1 MFVQF
6 FYSMK
11 EAGIPVSPT
20 SFLTLHKAMN
30 RGLVNSLDDLYIAAR
45 AILVKS
51 ERHFD
56 QYDQIFAYTF
66 EGAELPD
73 IEDLENE
80 FLAKGMLDEWLKN
93 PKVLAASLGLN
104 EKELQRMSPGELIEY
119 FKQRLRDQKGRH
131 DGGSKWIGTG
141 GTSPVGHSGF
151 HPGGMRVGGISR
163 NLSAV
168 KVAEE
173 RRYKDYSADGPLT
186 LRSMGEAMKRLRHLV
201 PEGVKDRINVD
212 ASIYQTIKN
221 GGEIEIVFDRGIVD
235 RLKIILVIDNGG
247 WSMDPYIGIVQIL
260 FQYAKAQFK
269 DLKTYFFHNTVYDLL
284 WEDPQRYR
292 KPVRIDDFDKL
303 DPDTRMIFVG
313 DASMAPYEL
322 MAADGSISSFVRS
335 GKPSIQRLK
344 YLSDMFGHTIWM
356 NPIPQNNWQG
366 TYSINVIRNIIPMFE
381 LSLDGLEK
389 AVKYLMQKG

>member
-1 MFVQF
+1 
-6 FYSMK
+6 MK

-56 QYDQIFAYTF
+56 LYDQIFAYSF

-73 IEDLENE
+73 TEDLEYE
-80 FLAKGMLDEWLKN
+80 LPAKGMLDEWLKN
-93 PKVLAASLGLN
+93 PKILAASLGLN
-104 EKELQRMSPGELIEY
+104 EKELQKMSPDELIEY

-151 HPGGMRVGGISR
+151 HPGGMRIGGISR
-163 NLSAV
+163 NSSAV
-168 KVAEE
+168 KIAEE

-186 LRSMGEAMKRLRHLV
+186 LHSMGEAMKRLRNLV

-247 WSMDPYIGIVQIL
+247 WSMEPYINTVQIL

-269 DLKTYFFHNTVYDLL
+269 DLKTYFFHNTIYDLL

-292 KPVRIDDFDKL
+292 KPVRIDDFARL
-303 DPDTRMIFVG
+303 DPDTRLIIVG

-322 MAADGSISSFVRS
+322 MAADGSIYSYDRS

-344 YLSDMFGHTIWM
+344 FLADMFSHTVWM
-356 NPIPQNNWQG
+356 NPIPQKSWQG

-381 LSLDGLEK
+381 LSLDGLERV
-389 AVKYLMQKG
+389 VKYLMQK

>member
-1 MFVQF
+1 
-6 FYSMK
+6 MK

-56 QYDQIFAYTF
+56 LYDQIFAYSF

-73 IEDLENE
+73 TEDLEYE
-80 FLAKGMLDEWLKN
+80 LLAKGMLDEWLKN
-93 PKVLAASLGLN
+93 PKILAASLGLN
-104 EKELQRMSPGELIEY
+104 EKELQKMSPDELIEY

-151 HPGGMRVGGISR
+151 HPGGMRIGGISR
-163 NLSAV
+163 NSSAV
-168 KVAEE
+168 KIAEE

-186 LRSMGEAMKRLRHLV
+186 LHSMGEAMKRLRNLV

-247 WSMDPYIGIVQIL
+247 WSMEPYINTVQIL

-269 DLKTYFFHNTVYDLL
+269 DLKTYFFHNTIYDLL

-292 KPVRIDDFDKL
+292 KPVRIDDFARL
-303 DPDTRMIFVG
+303 DPDTRLIIVG

-322 MAADGSISSFVRS
+322 MAADGSIYSYDRS

-344 YLSDMFGHTIWM
+344 FLADMFSHTVWM
-356 NPIPQNNWQG
+356 NPIPQKSWQG

-381 LSLDGLEK
+381 LSLDGLERV
-389 AVKYLMQKG
+389 VKYLMQK

>member
-6 FYSMK
+6 FYSLK

-20 SFLTLHKAMN
+20 SFLTLHKAMH

-56 QYDQIFAYTF
+56 LYDRIFAAIF
-66 EGAELPD
+66 AGAELPD
-73 IEDLENE
+73 TDDLENE
-80 FLAKGMLDEWLKN
+80 LLARGMLDDWLKN
-93 PKVLAASLGLN
+93 PKVLAASLGLD
-104 EKELQRMSPGELIEY
+104 EKELRKMSPEELIEY

-141 GTSPVGHSGF
+141 GTSPVGHAGF
-151 HPGGMRVGGISR
+151 HPGGMRIGGLSR
-163 NLSAV
+163 NSSAV
-168 KVAEE
+168 KVAGE
-173 RRYKDYSADGPLT
+173 RRYKSYSADGPLT
-186 LRSMGEAMKRLRHLV
+186 LSSMGEAMKRLRNLV
-201 PEGVKDRINVD
+201 PEGVKDRINVN
-212 ASIYQTIKN
+212 ASIDQTIKN

-247 WSMDPYIGIVQIL
+247 WSMDPYIDMVQVL

-269 DLKTYFFHNTVYDLL
+269 DLKTYFFHNTIYDLL

-292 KPVRIDDFDKL
+292 KPVRIDDFTRL
-303 DPDTRMIFVG
+303 DPDTRMIIVG

-322 MAADGSISSFVRS
+322 MAADGSIYAYERS
-335 GKPSIQRLK
+335 GKPSVQRLK
-344 YLSDMFGHTIWM
+344 FLADTFGHTIWM
-356 NPIPQNNWQG
+356 NPIPQDYWQG

-389 AVKYLMQKG
+389 AVRHLMRK

>member
-1 MFVQF
+1 MFIQF
-6 FYSMK
+6 FYSLK

-20 SFLTLHKAMN
+20 SFLTFHKAMN
-30 RGLVNSLDDLYIAAR
+30 SGLVNSLDDFYITAR
-45 AILVKS
+45 SVLIKS

-56 QYDQIFAYTF
+56 LYDRIFAHAF
-66 EGAELPD
+66 EGADLPD
-73 IEDLENE
+73 TEDLEYE
-80 FLAKGMLDEWLKN
+80 LLATGMLDEWLKN
-93 PKVLAASLGLN
+93 PKVLAASLGLD
-104 EKELQRMSPGELIEY
+104 EKELQKMSPAELLEY

-163 NLSAV
+163 NKSAV
-168 KVAEE
+168 KIAEE
-173 RRYKDYSADGPLT
+173 RRYKDYAADGPLT
-186 LRSMGEAMKRLRHLV
+186 RSSMGEAMKRLRHLV

-235 RLKIILVIDNGG
+235 RLKIILAIDNGG
-247 WSMDPYIGIVQIL
+247 WSMDPYIHTVQVL
-260 FQYAKAQFK
+260 FHYAKTQFK
-269 DLKTYFFHNTVYDLL
+269 DLKTYFFHNTIYDLL
-284 WEDPQRYR
+284 WEDPERYR
-292 KPVRIDDFDKL
+292 RPIKIDGFTKL
-303 DPDTRMIFVG
+303 DPDTRLIIVG

-322 MAADGSISSFVRS
+322 SAADGSIYAYERS

-344 YLSDMFGHTIWM
+344 FLADTFSHTIWM
-356 NPIPQNNWQG
+356 NPIPQDHWNG

-389 AVKYLMQKG
+389 AVRYLMEKK

>member
-56 QYDQIFAYTF
+56 LYDQIFAYTF

-73 IEDLENE
+73 TEDLEYE
-80 FLAKGMLDEWLKN
+80 LLAKGMLDEWLKN
-93 PKVLAASLGLN
+93 PKILAASLGLN
-104 EKELQRMSPGELIEY
+104 EKELQKMSPDELIEY

-151 HPGGMRVGGISR
+151 HPGGMRIGGISR
-163 NLSAV
+163 NSSAV
-168 KVAEE
+168 KIAEE

-186 LRSMGEAMKRLRHLV
+186 LHSMGEAMKRLRNLV

-247 WSMDPYIGIVQIL
+247 WSMEPYINTVQIL

-269 DLKTYFFHNTVYDLL
+269 DLKTYFFHNTIYDLL

-292 KPVRIDDFDKL
+292 KPVRIDDFTRL
-303 DPDTRMIFVG
+303 DPDTRLIIVG

-322 MAADGSISSFVRS
+322 MAADGSIYSYDRS

-344 YLSDMFGHTIWM
+344 FLADMFSHAVWM
-356 NPIPQNNWQG
+356 NPIPQKSWQG

-381 LSLDGLEK
+381 LSLDGLERV
-389 AVKYLMQKG
+389 VKYLMQK